1 MSVVALNAAPLG
13 LTVAE
18 LVDAFGAAIAVEAAA
33 TEKRKEIR
41 AAIEALGVGQYDG
54 RVFRATVSTNPVK
67 RISPDLVRE
76 LLSPE
81 DVALVTVEKPETRVS
96 CKSRKV

>member
-1 MSVVALNAAPLG
+1 MSIIALKAAPLE

-18 LVDAFGAAIAVEAAA
+18 LVDAFGAAIAKEAAA
-33 TEKRKEIR
+33 TAERKELR
-41 AAIEALGVGQYDG
+41 AAIESLGKGAYDG
-54 RVFRATVSTNPVK
+54 RMFRATVSTNPVK

-76 LLSPE
+76 LLSAE

-96 CKSRKV
+96 CKSLKV

>member
-1 MSVVALNAAPLG
+1 MTVIAIKAAPVEM
-13 LTVAE
+13 TVAE

-41 AAIEALGVGQYDG
+41 AAIESLGVGEYDG
-54 RVFRATVSTNPVK
+54 RIFRATVSTNPVK
-67 RISPDLVRE
+67 RISPELVRE
-76 LLSPE
+76 LLSAD
-81 DVALVTVEKPETRVS
+81 DVALVTVTKDETRVS